1 MVNPISSSGAIALMK
16 PGKQF
21 LQRAWNIY
29 VLATIPL
36 KGGVFIIEGILIT
49 D

>member
-1 MVNPISSSGAIALMK
+1 MVNPILSSGAIALMN

-21 LQRAWNIY
+21 LQRAWNTY

-36 KGGVFIIEGILIT
+36 KGGGFLIAGN
-49 D
+49 